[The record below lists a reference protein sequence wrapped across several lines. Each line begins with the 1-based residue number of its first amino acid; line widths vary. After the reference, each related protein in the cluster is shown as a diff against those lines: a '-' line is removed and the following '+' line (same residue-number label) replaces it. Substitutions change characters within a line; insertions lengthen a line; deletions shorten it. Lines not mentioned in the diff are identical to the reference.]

1 MKTTLYAV
9 LLIAAISGSTSV
21 RADGLVHARQV
32 IFGKDCAPCAYGME
46 KGLKALPGVRS
57 VTVSLNDGY
66 AEVHLAPD
74 SATTLADIREV
85 VRNGGFTPKD
95 AQITLQGWLQL
106 SPSPM
111 LTTAAGQFALE
122 LGALGEPSVPL
133 QGRLVQVSGSVAADS
148 AELLVERIAPVASP

>member
-9 LLIAAISGSTSV
+9 LLIAAMSGSTSV
-21 RADGLVHARQV
+21 HAEGLVHARQV
-32 IFGKDCAPCAYGME
+32 IFGMDCAPCAYGME

-85 VRNGGFTPKD
+85 VRRGGFTPKN
-95 AQITLQGWLQL
+95 ATITLQGRLRL
-106 SPSPM
+106 SPRSS
-111 LTTAAGQFALE
+111 LSTASGDFALN
-122 LGALGEPSVPL
+122 LGALSESSAAL
-133 QGRLVQVSGSVAADS
+133 QGRRVQVSGSVAADA
-148 AELLVERIAPVASP
+148 AELIVERIEPVASP